1 MNHQIEWVPVDLI
14 DPHPHNPRR
23 ELGDLTELADSIREA
38 GVLQN
43 LTLVPQPDD
52 PDRYWPVMGHRRHAA
67 ARIAELEDVPAV
79 IRDDLPLGEQVAMM
93 IAENVHRDEISAVEE
108 AAGYQDMLDQGMK
121 VAEIVRK
128 TGRNERTVTARI
140 RLNKLPAEARE
151 KVHNHEA
158 TLDDAAKLDQFVG
171 QPKLMEKLVRSLG
184 TNNFRWD
191 LEAAQRE
198 VKTAAAKKEL
208 RAGLKKA
215 GIPHKPDGDGYAYND
230 WRAVAVLA
238 RASDLP
244 KAIKDGVDPSWV
256 WVDEYSGIKIL
267 RPTTEDEKV
276 DRDNDEWARRRELDE
291 RAAEEGR
298 QAFALRDEWIRA
310 FMGRARITAK
320 DTLLIL
326 GVAAP
331 VITFTNSSA
340 YWPLYDWLEDNRA
353 EDSSRKGLAEL
364 FEEQFPSCEPA
375 ALLLLS
381 MHMVARRRSG
391 WALAWQDSATVAL
404 YGLLEQLGYPVS
416 DAERARITP
425 PTDDETDEDEAVAS

>member
-1 MNHQIEWVPVDLI
+1 MNHTIEWVPVDLI

-23 ELGDLTELADSIREA
+23 DLGDLTDLAASIREA

-67 ARIAELEDVPAV
+67 ARLAELEEVPGV
-79 IRDDLPLGEQVAMM
+79 IRDDLSLGDQVAMM

-108 AAGYQDMLDQGMK
+108 ASGYQDMLDQGMK

-171 QPKLMEKLVRSLG
+171 HPKLMEKLLRSLG
-184 TNNFRWD
+184 TPNFRWAIED
-191 LEAAQRE
+191 AQRQ
-198 VKTAAAKKEL
+198 VKTDAAKKEL

-230 WRAVAVLA
+230 WRAVAVLT
-238 RASDLP
+238 RASDLA

-256 WVDEYSGIKIL
+256 WVDEYSGVKIL
-267 RPTTEDEKV
+267 RPTTEEEKV
-276 DRDNDEWARRRELDE
+276 DPRNDEWRRQREYDE
-291 RAAEEGR
+291 QICAEAA
-298 QAFALRDEWIRA
+298 QAFELRDAFIRGLL
-310 FMGRARITAK
+310 GRRKLAAK

-326 GVAAP
+326 DVATQLVLTERMQHYDLVQWLGSNGYA
-331 VITFTNSSA
+331 SSEQA
-340 YWPLYDWLEDNRA
+340 RA
-353 EDSSRKGLAEL
+353 MMAEN
-364 FEEQFPSCEPA
+364 FPDAEPA
-375 ALLLLS
+375 CWLVLALHLTTPS
-381 MHMVARRRSG
+381 RTG
-391 WALAWQDSATVAL
+391 WATAYNSPSAVAL

-425 PTDDETDEDEAVAS
+425 PADDEAGDDDAEAVAS